1 MLRGLQHNLEIIN
14 KDLSAKVLMLSSA
27 VPKVFCAGADLK
39 VGLTL
44 CRQLCS
50 FTELLHQ
57 KSVCHCCQLLYH
69 VSPFFFPII
78 FLSVVIFF
86 VVFLQERKA
95 MSPDEAQSFINT
107 LRSTFSFLEVCPL
120 SYYTCFDYFP
130 SGVEELCCLV
140 NKYQYSTFCLAF

>member
-1 MLRGLQHNLEIIN
+1 MIVWFSGILELNLDRPGSKNAIGKDMLRGLQHNLEIIN

-57 KSVCHCCQLLYH
+57 KSVCHCC
-69 VSPFFFPII
+69 
-78 FLSVVIFF
+78 
-86 VVFLQERKA
+86 
-95 MSPDEAQSFINT
+95 
-107 LRSTFSFLEVCPL
+107 
-120 SYYTCFDYFP
+120 
-130 SGVEELCCLV
+130 
-140 NKYQYSTFCLAF
+140 